1 MSDPMEQRYFED
13 VQLGDE
19 FAELQHPTAEH
30 VRQFLGRSARDERDW
45 NDRGAGRFTDA
56 ATARSQGLERPIVP
70 GPMSL
75 AMVTRLVTDWMG
87 PLGHIVEL
95 DVSYRR
101 PVLHGDQLRSVAL
114 VTDAETSP
122 RVHLDLSLENER
134 GERPLQ
140 GTAVVELPTRSG
152 EDVRERVSRPL
163 SRPKTPS
170 D

>member
-1 MSDPMEQRYFED
+1 MSDPVVQRYFDD
-13 VQLGDE
+13 VELGDQFE
-19 FAELQHPTAEH
+19 EMQHPTAEH
-30 VRQFLGRSARDERDW
+30 VRQFIGQSGRGARDQ
-45 NDRGAGRFTDA
+45 NDEGSGRFTDT

-70 GPMSL
+70 GNMSL
-75 AMVTRLVTDWMG
+75 AMITRLVTDWMG

-140 GTAVVELPTRSG
+140 GTAVVELPMRGGRRT
-152 EDVRERVSRPL
+152 
-163 SRPKTPS
+163 
-170 D
+170 

>member
-1 MSDPMEQRYFED
+1 MSHPIGQRYFDD
-13 VQLGDE
+13 VELGDQFE
-19 FAELQHPTAEH
+19 EMQHPTAEH
-30 VRQFLGRSARDERDW
+30 VRQFIGQSGRGARDQ
-45 NDRGAGRFTDA
+45 NDEGSGRFTDT

-70 GPMSL
+70 GNMSL
-75 AMVTRLVTDWMG
+75 AMITRLVTDWMG

-152 EDVRERVSRPL
+152 PR
-163 SRPKTPS
+163 T
-170 D
+170 

>member
-1 MSDPMEQRYFED
+1 MSVPREQRYFDE

-19 FAELQHPTAEH
+19 FEEMQHPTAEH
-30 VRQFLGRSARDERDW
+30 VRQFLGQSA
-45 NDRGAGRFTDA
+45 GGGRFTDT

-70 GPMSL
+70 GNMSM
-75 AMVTRLVTDWMG
+75 AMITRLVTDWMG
-87 PLGHIVEL
+87 PLGRIVEI

-152 EDVRERVSRPL
+152 RR
-163 SRPKTPS
+163 T
-170 D
+170 